1 MFKNFKRYIPEN
13 SDPRILFIKSECG
26 KDWYECQK
34 EFSEETIKIMVNSDL
49 KIISASQDVSM
60 LFPENCSVYE
70 VKNLDINEVY
80 LKELYF
86 LENKVL
92 EKNIEN
98 REIFIKNK
106 LITIET
112 EKEKAREKRKELFK
126 VLDLLESKILNKR
139 IILTLKEKDELSNWY
154 KRWLELP
161 NEYKDINIPIEKNY
175 PLLPK
180 YIKYLLG
187 VNNGV

>member
-1 MFKNFKRYIPEN
+1 MFKNFKRYIPED
-13 SDPRILFIKSECG
+13 SDPRILFLKSECG

-34 EFSEETIKIMVNSDL
+34 EFSKETIKIMVDYNF
-49 KIISASQDVSM
+49 KIVSASQDISM
-60 LFPENCSVYE
+60 LFPQDCSVYE
-70 VKNLDINEVY
+70 VENLDINEVY

-112 EKEKAREKRKELFK
+112 EVEKARQRRKELFK

-139 IILTLKEKDELSNWY
+139 ITLTKEEEVEIEKWY
-154 KRWLELP
+154 LEWLEVP
-161 NEYKDINIPIEKNY
+161 NKYKNINIPIENIY
-175 PLLPK
+175 PKLPLK
-180 YIKYLLG
+180 IEYFLI
-187 VNNGV
+187 NR